1 MPERVLIISFLLIL
15 LLNAPFPHI
24 TRTEPRHKNDS
35 MKAQPLPMNVITYE
49 PYYYINSKDTP
60 DSVKILTDSGG
71 QEFASENIKLMLK
84 YGLNK
89 FRFLHFCNG
98 LEDTLELNIYR
109 ASPKLKVAVITP
121 FLHPAIKIFRNIEKK
136 NPDYE
141 FYFFIK
147 SYEDFWEIS
156 RSTIQKC
163 RTPKYGD
170 YNLLILLDK
179 SLLRDFLNLKTPL
192 LTLPSSESLGQ
203 LYREGFVRGPDIK
216 IHLKGLKISG
226 NRDYTDNLL
235 FLEPYGVPILAR
247 NFPTIFELNIS
258 NLFELYM
265 RNPEAIESLLTYVI
279 NSAYFPKIRH
289 IELGGQDFL
298 ISEPRQIPYTTGI
311 EIFTPEDKIFPEIR
325 LKGYQELMAK
335 GDSTLYVV
343 KVFIGSE
350 IIDSVNITVKPHIR
364 QKNIITKSAKKSTLT
379 IKLLPAQGNPT
390 FLILFFI
397 ITALIYTLGRSGRQK
412 S

>member
-1 MPERVLIISFLLIL
+1 MIISFLLIL

-35 MKAQPLPMNVITYE
+35 LKAQPLPTNVITYE

-71 QEFASENIKLMLK
+71 QELALENIKLMLK

-89 FRFLHFCNG
+89 FRLLHFRDG
-98 LEDTLELNIYR
+98 QEDTLELNIYR

-147 SYEDFWEIS
+147 SHMDLWEIS
-156 RSTIQKC
+156 ENTIRKAL
-163 RTPKYGD
+163 TPEYRD
-170 YNLLILLDK
+170 YNLLILLDR
-179 SLLRDFLNLKTPL
+179 SLLQDFGNLKTPL
-192 LTLPSSESLGQ
+192 LTLPSSESPGQ

-216 IHLKGLKISG
+216 IHLKGIKIPGSK
-226 NRDYTDNLL
+226 NYSDTLL
-235 FLEPYGVPILAR
+235 VLEPYGVPIVGR

-258 NLFELYM
+258 NLFGLYL
-265 RNPEAIESLLTYVI
+265 RNPETIESLLTYAI
-279 NSAYFPKIRH
+279 NGAYFPKIRH
-289 IELGGQDFL
+289 VKLDGRDFL
-298 ISEPRQIPYTTGI
+298 ISEPRQIPYTIGV
-311 EIFTPEDKIFPEIR
+311 EILTPEDKIFPGIR
-325 LKGYQELMAK
+325 LMGYQELRAK

-343 KVFIGSE
+343 KVFMGSE
-350 IIDSVNITVKPHIR
+350 VIDSIKIPVKPYVR
-364 QKNIITKSAKKSTLT
+364 QKNITLKSAKKSTLT

-390 FLILFFI
+390 YLILFFI
-397 ITALIYTLGRSGRQK
+397 ITALTYTLGRSGRQK
-412 S
+412 A